1 MTIDLHGSIG
11 ASSGRAT
18 EWESIDWTPIRAAV
32 RRLQMRIAKAI
43 RQTRHGKAQALQ
55 WLLTHSYA
63 AKLLAV
69 KRVTENKGHHT
80 PGVDGKVWRSDRQ
93 KLEALQH
100 LKRRGYHATD
110 LPHKESGNTER
121 SGAARLTGVKRQEP

>member
-11 ASSGRAT
+11 ASSGLAT
-18 EWESIDWTPIRAAV
+18 EWESIDWTTIRAAV

-43 RQTRHGKAQALQ
+43 RQTRHGKARALQ
-55 WLLTHSYA
+55 WLLTHSRS

-69 KRVTENKGHHT
+69 KRVTENKGHRT
-80 PGVDGKVWRSDRQ
+80 PGVDGVVWRTDRQ

-100 LKRRGYHATD
+100 LKRRGY
-110 LPHKESGNTER
+110 
-121 SGAARLTGVKRQEP
+121 